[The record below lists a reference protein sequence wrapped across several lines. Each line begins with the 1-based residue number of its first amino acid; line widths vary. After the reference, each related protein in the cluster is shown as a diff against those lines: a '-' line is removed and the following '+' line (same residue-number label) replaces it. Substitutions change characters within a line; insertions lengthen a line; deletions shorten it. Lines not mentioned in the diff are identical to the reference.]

1 MYGLAIYSLKVGACL
16 AVFYLFFKLLLS
28 RETLHRFNRMVV
40 LGVILLSFVLPLCVI
55 TVTREYPVLPEL
67 FILPSIPTVVAEAG
81 SVPKAEPFPWEML
94 VGCLYLAGVLSMLI
108 ATGVSVERVLR
119 LVRSGRREKLEN
131 GFVLVRLQQA
141 ATPFSWWRYIVIS
154 EADYADCGD
163 EIITHETAH
172 LRLHHSWD
180 LLATDVAGCLQ
191 WFNPAMWLLRHELR
205 AIHEYEADEAVLNS
219 GADARQYQLLLIK
232 KAAGGRWYS
241 IANSFN
247 HSKLK
252 NRITMMLQKKSS
264 RWAGAKALFVV
275 PLAGL
280 ALGAFSQTVYV
291 PMLEDKNKQNSAIEE
306 LFAEESDKQITIRVQ
321 VIDSS
326 GQPMAGVAVCES
338 GTTRGTVTDYTGSA
352 ELQIDESS
360 SVELLMVG
368 YESVRLTCNK
378 GKVAMSGAGTM
389 QSEGVADGIV
399 AVRVQMLP
407 DKPVAPGTAIAST
420 APGTAMASTPVSAAG
435 KTSRSSNMT
444 IQVDKSNGGRIL
456 LHADGKKVDTDAC
469 PPLYIVD
476 GQQVKS
482 LSEVPNNRIE
492 TVTVQKDPRAL
503 QPYIEKYG
511 DKAKNGVILITL
523 KKEGDP
529 TPVYVVDG
537 QLIESL
543 NEVPSNRI
551 KTVTVQ
557 KDPRALQPYIEKYGD
572 KAKNGVIL
580 ITLKGGRPDSGFPER
595 QVEREIRRIEQ
606 EIAEMDAYL
615 QSDEWKKK
623 VEELDRKSAEMDAY
637 LQSDEWKKKVEELDR
652 KSAEMDAYL
661 QSDEWKKKVEE
672 LDRKSAEM
680 DAYLQSDEWKKKV
693 EELDKKSAEMDAYF
707 QSDEWKK
714 KVEELDKKSADVEA
728 YFQSDEW
735 KEQQRTL
742 NEGLRLETDTA
753 NGTKIIFIDGKQ
765 ATEADLKALDEKRIQ
780 SVIVNKDKQPDG
792 SVVSTITVTT
802 KDKKQNKTRRTNNKR

>member
-67 FILPSIPTVVAEAG
+67 FILPSVPTVIAEAD
-81 SVPKAEPFPWEML
+81 SVPKAEPFPWKML
-94 VGCLYLAGVLSMLI
+94 VGCLYLTGVLAMLI

-241 IANSFN
+241 VANSFN

-291 PMLEDKNKQNSAIEE
+291 PMLEDKNTENSAIEE
-306 LFAEESDKQITIRVQ
+306 LFAEKSDKQITIRVQ
-321 VIDSS
+321 VVDSS

-338 GTTRGTVTDYTGSA
+338 GTTRGTVTDHTGSA

-368 YESVRLTCNK
+368 YEPVRLTCNK

-389 QSEGVADGIV
+389 QSESVADGAV
-399 AVRVQMLP
+399 AVRVQMLS
-407 DKPVAPGTAIAST
+407 DEPV
-420 APGTAMASTPVSAAG
+420 APGTAMASTPASAAG
-435 KTSRSSNMT
+435 KTPRSSNMT
-444 IQVDKSNGGRIL
+444 IQVDKSNGGRII

-476 GQQVKS
+476 GQQVES
-482 LSEVPNNRIE
+482 LSEVPSNRIE

-537 QLIESL
+537 QLVESL

-595 QVEREIRRIEQ
+595 QVEREIKRIEQ
-606 EIAEMDAYL
+606 EVDRIEADL

-693 EELDKKSAEMDAYF
+693 EELDKKSA
-707 QSDEWKK
+707 
-714 KVEELDKKSADVEA
+714 DVEA
-728 YFQSDEW
+728 YFQSDKW

-765 ATEADLKALDEKRIQ
+765 VTEADLKALDEKRIQ

-802 KDKKQNKTRRTNNKR
+802 KDKKQDKTRRTNNKR

>member
-67 FILPSIPTVVAEAG
+67 FILPSVPTVIAEAD
-81 SVPKAEPFPWEML
+81 SVPKAEPFPWKML
-94 VGCLYLAGVLSMLI
+94 VGGLYLTGVLAMLI

-291 PMLEDKNKQNSAIEE
+291 PMLEDKNTQNSAIEE
-306 LFAEESDKQITIRVQ
+306 LFAEKSDKQITIRVQ
-321 VIDSS
+321 VVDSS

-338 GTTRGTVTDYTGSA
+338 GTTRGTVTDHTGSA

-378 GKVAMSGAGTM
+378 GKVAMSGSGTM
-389 QSEGVADGIV
+389 QSESVADGAV

-407 DKPVAPGTAIAST
+407 DEPV
-420 APGTAMASTPVSAAG
+420 APGTAMASTPASAAG
-435 KTSRSSNMT
+435 KTPRSSNMT
-444 IQVDKSNGGRIL
+444 IQVDKSNGGRII

-476 GQQVKS
+476 GQQVES
-482 LSEVPNNRIE
+482 LNEVPSNRIE

-606 EIAEMDAYL
+606 EIAEMDAY
-615 QSDEWKKK
+615 
-623 VEELDRKSAEMDAY
+623 
-637 LQSDEWKKKVEELDR
+637 
-652 KSAEMDAYL
+652 
-661 QSDEWKKKVEE
+661 
-672 LDRKSAEM
+672 
-680 DAYLQSDEWKKKV
+680 
-693 EELDKKSAEMDAYF
+693 F

>member
-67 FILPSIPTVVAEAG
+67 FILPSVPTVIAEAD
-81 SVPKAEPFPWEML
+81 SVPKAEPFPWKML
-94 VGCLYLAGVLSMLI
+94 VGCLYLTGVLAMLI

-131 GFVLVRLQQA
+131 GLVLVRLQQA

-291 PMLEDKNKQNSAIEE
+291 PMLEDKNTENSAIEE
-306 LFAEESDKQITIRVQ
+306 LFAEKSDKQITIRVQ
-321 VIDSS
+321 VVDSS
-326 GQPMAGVAVCES
+326 GQPMAGVAVCDS
-338 GTTRGTVTDYTGSA
+338 GTTRGTVTDHTGSA

-389 QSEGVADGIV
+389 QSESVADGAV

-407 DKPVAPGTAIAST
+407 DEPV
-420 APGTAMASTPVSAAG
+420 APGTAMASTPASAAG
-435 KTSRSSNMT
+435 KTPRSSNMT
-444 IQVDKSNGGRIL
+444 IQVDKSNGGRII
-456 LHADGKKVDTDAC
+456 LHADGKKVDTDAY

-476 GQQVKS
+476 GQQVES
-482 LSEVPNNRIE
+482 LSEVPNNRID

-503 QPYIEKYG
+503 QPYIKKYG

-529 TPVYVVDG
+529 TPVYEVDG
-537 QLIESL
+537 QLVESL

-580 ITLKGGRPDSGFPER
+580 ITLKGGRPDSGFSER
-595 QVEREIRRIEQ
+595 QVEREIKRIEQ
-606 EIAEMDAYL
+606 EVDRIEADL

-652 KSAEMDAYL
+652 
-661 QSDEWKKKVEE
+661 
-672 LDRKSAEM
+672 
-680 DAYLQSDEWKKKV
+680 
-693 EELDKKSAEMDAYF
+693 KSAEMDAYF

-802 KDKKQNKTRRTNNKR
+802 KDKKQDKTRRTNNKR

>member
-67 FILPSIPTVVAEAG
+67 FILPSVPTVIAEAD
-81 SVPKAEPFPWEML
+81 SVPKAEPFPWKML
-94 VGCLYLAGVLSMLI
+94 VGCLYLTGVLAMLI
-108 ATGVSVERVLR
+108 ATGASVERVLR

-291 PMLEDKNKQNSAIEE
+291 PMLEDKNTENSAIEE
-306 LFAEESDKQITIRVQ
+306 LFAEKSDKQITIRVQ
-321 VIDSS
+321 VVDSS
-326 GQPMAGVAVCES
+326 GQPMAGVAVCDS
-338 GTTRGTVTDYTGSA
+338 GTTRGTVTDHTGSA

-389 QSEGVADGIV
+389 QSESVADGAV

-407 DKPVAPGTAIAST
+407 DEPV
-420 APGTAMASTPVSAAG
+420 APGTAMASTPASAAG
-435 KTSRSSNMT
+435 KTPRSSNMT
-444 IQVDKSNGGRIL
+444 IQVDKSNGGRII
-456 LHADGKKVDTDAC
+456 LHADGKKVDTDAY

-476 GQQVKS
+476 GQQVES
-482 LSEVPNNRIE
+482 LSEVPNNRID

-503 QPYIEKYG
+503 QPYIKKYG

-529 TPVYVVDG
+529 TPVYEVDG
-537 QLIESL
+537 QLVESL

-580 ITLKGGRPDSGFPER
+580 ITLKGGRPDSGFSER
-595 QVEREIRRIEQ
+595 QVEREIKRIEQ
-606 EIAEMDAYL
+606 EVDRIEADL

-652 KSAEMDAYL
+652 KSAEMDAYF

-672 LDRKSAEM
+672 LDR
-680 DAYLQSDEWKKKV
+680 
-693 EELDKKSAEMDAYF
+693 KSAEMDAYF

-802 KDKKQNKTRRTNNKR
+802 KDKKQDKTRRTNNKR